1 MQVLTHLSD
10 IIIPMIIFFVVGY
23 GVVSGIKVYETFLK
37 GAKDG
42 LKVVVDIMPTLIG
55 LMVGVG
61 VLRASG
67 FFEVLGKLLGPL
79 TEKVG
84 LPAPIVPLLIVKMF
98 SSSAATGLVLDIF
111 KTTGPDSYAGM
122 VASILMSCT
131 ETIFYTMSVYF
142 LAAKVTKTRYT
153 LTGALLATLA
163 GMVASIFLAGQMV

>member
-10 IIIPMIIFFVVGY
+10 IIIPLIIFFVVGY

-111 KTTGPDSYAGM
+111 KTNGPDSYTGM